1 MADPVTPFVVTRGHI
16 SKERA
21 FGGPL
26 SAMKT
31 VIPEGRGLSLVMSIY
46 RKEKEW
52 PQARKGRLAW
62 LSLRIGSVQPREP
75 GARAG
80 AARVSLGPGLPSE
93 VSHFERTPAPPQ
105 EKP

>member
-1 MADPVTPFVVTRGHI
+1 M
-16 SKERA
+16 
-21 FGGPL
+21 
-26 SAMKT
+26 
-31 VIPEGRGLSLVMSIY
+31 SLVMSIY

-80 AARVSLGPGLPSE
+80 AVRVSLGPGLPSE
-93 VSHFERTPAPPQ
+93 VSHFERPPPGL
-105 EKP
+105 KRSPDSAH